1 MDARPNPTTY
11 PPTKPSP
18 GSVGGCATSGPA
30 SSPTA
35 APGLGPVTPLPPV
48 PGPSICGGTRGSS
61 VTVATSQSDLLP
73 PSTSCT
79 SPTTP
84 LSMPTT
90 SDTDRRA
97 EADDDRVIVP
107 VALQAALLLTVTLD
121 VAVDATGEVE
131 SEARS
136 EALLSDA
143 RDEVDLVLL
152 SAARALRDHLLVS
165 GLATGLVVSRQVS
178 GGQPELLLDRLPAE
192 WREEQKNAGSC

>member
-1 MDARPNPTTY
+1 
-11 PPTKPSP
+11 
-18 GSVGGCATSGPA
+18 
-30 SSPTA
+30 
-35 APGLGPVTPLPPV
+35 
-48 PGPSICGGTRGSS
+48 
-61 VTVATSQSDLLP
+61 
-73 PSTSCT
+73 
-79 SPTTP
+79 
-84 LSMPTT
+84 MPTT

-121 VAVDATGEVE
+121 VTVDATGEVE